1 MRVVHIIKVTGIAGA
16 EQHLFRLLTG
26 LRVRQI
32 DANIILLV
40 EPDHPV
46 DDYVQRLTERGVPVE
61 QLVIHHHADIS
72 LLWRLMSLLR
82 RLKPDIVHT
91 HLIHADMYGILAA
104 RLAGVPL
111 IFTSRHNDDA
121 FRHRTPVKL
130 VNRLL
135 WRTVDVGIGI
145 SESITHFSMEIEDA
159 PPDKLHTIHYGL
171 ETDTQPFN
179 RHQARTAIV
188 NELGLSAGSTLIGL
202 VCRLTEQKGVGY
214 AIEAFTRIAIE
225 YPDTH
230 LLIAGKGPLQ
240 SELEAL
246 ASSLSN
252 RVHFLG
258 WRGDVPRLMA
268 AFDIFLMPSLWE
280 GFGLVLLE
288 AMAQQTPI
296 IASRVSA
303 IPEIVVDQETGLLV
317 APRDVEGL
325 ARALQ
330 QLLSDKP
337 LRSHMG
343 LMGRDRL
350 EAYFDVQQ
358 MVDQTAAL
366 YELNRKER
374 REKTELNHRDIED

>member
-16 EQHLFRLLTG
+16 EQHLLRLLSG
-26 LRVRQI
+26 LRARQI
-32 DANIILLV
+32 DAQIILLV
-40 EPDHPV
+40 EPGNPM
-46 DDYVQRLTERGVPVE
+46 DDYTRMLTARGVPVE
-61 QLVIHHHADIS
+61 RLVIHHHADVS
-72 LLWRLMSLLR
+72 LVWRLISLLR

-91 HLIHADMYGILAA
+91 HLIHADLYGIAAA
-104 RLAGVPL
+104 RLAGVPVV
-111 IFTSRHNDDA
+111 FTSRHNDDA

-135 WRTVDVGIGI
+135 WRMVHTGIGI
-145 SESITHFSMEIEDA
+145 SESITRFSVEVEGA
-159 PPDKLHTIHYGL
+159 PPDKMHTIHYGL
-171 ETDTQPFN
+171 ETDTQPLG
-179 RHQARTAIV
+179 RHQAQTATIA
-188 NELGLSAGSTLIGL
+188 ELSLPAGSTLIGM
-202 VCRLTEQKGVGY
+202 VCRLTEQKGVRY
-214 AIEAFTRIAIE
+214 AIEAFARVASE

-240 SELEAL
+240 TELEAL

-258 WRGDVPRLMA
+258 WRNDVQTLMA

-296 IASRVSA
+296 IASWVSA

-325 ARALQ
+325 ARALK

-350 EAYFDVQQ
+350 EVHLDVQQ
-358 MVDQTAAL
+358 MVDRIVAR
-366 YELNRKER
+366 Y
-374 REKTELNHRDIED
+374 ELNHRDTENQET